1 MDTTIQEGGNGAL
14 SIIHK
19 KFKNLIIPAGL
30 GLYDMDS
37 HKHGYDV
44 NNYNEPVHHSLYDK
58 LLELASFKGED
69 KADASDKADKAGA
82 SDKAEEEVSERK
94 KKKEDKEKPLQIQP
108 VMTKRNKIKLNKTK
122 KRRHVKA

>member
-1 MDTTIQEGGNGAL
+1 MDATIQECGNGAI

-37 HKHGYDV
+37 HKHSYDV
-44 NNYNEPVHHSLYDK
+44 NNYNEPVHNSLYDK
-58 LLELASFKGED
+58 LLELASFKGNDGDE
-69 KADASDKADKAGA
+69 A
-82 SDKAEEEVSERK
+82 VSHDEERK

-108 VMTKRNKIKLNKTK
+108 VMTKRHKIKLNKTK
-122 KRRHVKA
+122 KRKHVKA

>member
-1 MDTTIQEGGNGAL
+1 MDATIQECGNGAI

-37 HKHGYDV
+37 HKHSYDV
-44 NNYNEPVHHSLYDK
+44 NNYNEPVHNSLYDK

-69 KADASDKADKAGA
+69 SDEADASDKA
-82 SDKAEEEVSERK
+82 EEAVSERK
-94 KKKEDKEKPLQIQP
+94 NKKEDKEKPLQIQP

-122 KRRHVKA
+122 KRKHVKA

>member
-1 MDTTIQEGGNGAL
+1 MDTTIHNGAI

-37 HKHGYDV
+37 NRHAYDV
-44 NNYNEPVHHSLYDK
+44 NNYNEPVHNSLYDK

-69 KADASDKADKAGA
+69 KEDASDKAVGQDDEDVIRYA
-82 SDKAEEEVSERK
+82 ERK

-108 VMTKRNKIKLNKTK
+108 VMTKRHKVKINKTK
-122 KRRHVKA
+122 KRKHVKA